1 MTGTERRTFVDAHI
15 VASGFRG
22 AMARHWAL
30 VVTLVAGMGYMAIIT
45 LLHSQAVSPIDEPQ
59 YIDYIDKV
67 YGQGIVR
74 SGEYLGE
81 LVRGLFA
88 CHGVIPF
95 GVMGAACGSDMS
107 DPSVFPFGGIS
118 SAPIYTPVQFWIDR
132 LVGDAIG
139 LIPGIDQLAGW
150 RLVGTL
156 WLGGGL
162 VFCYLIARRFR
173 ATGWGFV
180 AVALACVASPF
191 GYWTFSF
198 VSTDAPIFL
207 FGAITLWLT
216 MRIARGESSG
226 WWLVALGA
234 AGALF
239 KATSLV
245 AVGFAFVY
253 LIAYRILQLRR
264 SGATAGAVVRGVFGR
279 TFWLPLLGV
288 VANVVV
294 AAVWTKLI
302 PIFAV
307 RSSAVD
313 QGVATPPTFDLF
325 GQQFVNFLGGA
336 LQWVVPQT
344 DANNLFLPLQWL
356 AVAAV
361 VGAVLIYPR
370 GARDRALPVSLL
382 IGYLIAAPVLALS
395 VVIATGSF
403 FPIPPRYGI
412 ALIPALIAVVLPL
425 MRNRWAVRAL
435 LAYTAV
441 LLMYQLGMTLV
452 FARWYP

>member
-1 MTGTERRTFVDAHI
+1 MSTARRSFVEAHLADHGLRGTL
-15 VASGFRG
+15 
-22 AMARHWAL
+22 ARHWAL
-30 VVTLVAGMGYMAIIT
+30 IVTLAVGMGYMAILT
-45 LLHSQAVSPIDEPQ
+45 LLHSHAVSPIDEPQ

-95 GVMGAACGSDMS
+95 GVMGAACGADMS
-107 DPSVFPFGGIS
+107 DPTVFPFGGIS

-132 LVGDAIG
+132 VVGDAISV
-139 LIPGIDQLAGW
+139 IPGIDQLAGW

-162 VFCYLIARRFR
+162 TFCYLIARRLR
-173 ATGWGFV
+173 VAGWGFV
-180 AVALACVASPF
+180 AVSLAFVASPF
-191 GYWTFSF
+191 GFWTFSF

-207 FGAITLWLT
+207 FGAIVLWLA
-216 MRIARGESSG
+216 MRVARGESSG

-234 AGALF
+234 IGALF

-245 AVGFAFVY
+245 AVGFVFIY
-253 LIAYRILQLRR
+253 LIAYRVVQLRR
-264 SGATAGAVVRGVFGR
+264 AGASIGDVIRGVLGR
-279 TFWLPLLGV
+279 TFWPPVLAV

-302 PIFAV
+302 PVFAV
-307 RSSAVD
+307 SASAVD
-313 QGVATPPTFDLF
+313 QGVATPPTLDLF
-325 GQQFVNFLGGA
+325 GQQFANFIGGA
-336 LQWVVPQT
+336 FQWVVPQT
-344 DANNLFLPLQWL
+344 DANNLFLPLHWL

-370 GARDRALPVSLL
+370 GARDRGLPVSLL
-382 IGYLIAAPVLALS
+382 IAYLIAAPVLALS
-395 VVIATGSF
+395 VVVATGSF

-425 MRNRWAVRAL
+425 LRNRWAVRAL

-441 LLMYQLGMTLV
+441 LLVYQLGMTIV

>member
-1 MTGTERRTFVDAHI
+1 
-15 VASGFRG
+15 
-22 AMARHWAL
+22 MARHWAL
-30 VVTLVAGMGYMAIIT
+30 AVTLVAGMGYMAIIT

-132 LVGDAIG
+132 VVGDAIST
-139 LIPGIDQLAGW
+139 IPGIDQLAGW

-162 VFCYLIARRFR
+162 AFCYLAARRLR
-173 ATGWGFV
+173 IAGWGFV
-180 AVALACVASPF
+180 AVALAFVASPF
-191 GYWTFSF
+191 GFWTFSF

-207 FGAITLWLT
+207 FGAIALWLT

-234 AGALF
+234 AGSLF

-253 LIAYRILQLRR
+253 LVVYRVIALRR
-264 SGATAGAVVRGVFGR
+264 AGVRGAALARGVFGR
-279 TFWLPLLGV
+279 
-288 VANVVV
+288 
-294 AAVWTKLI
+294 
-302 PIFAV
+302 
-307 RSSAVD
+307 
-313 QGVATPPTFDLF
+313 
-325 GQQFVNFLGGA
+325 
-336 LQWVVPQT
+336 
-344 DANNLFLPLQWL
+344 
-356 AVAAV
+356 
-361 VGAVLIYPR
+361 
-370 GARDRALPVSLL
+370 
-382 IGYLIAAPVLALS
+382 
-395 VVIATGSF
+395 F
-403 FPIPPRYGI
+403 F
-412 ALIPALIAVVLPL
+412 
-425 MRNRWAVRAL
+425 
-435 LAYTAV
+435 
-441 LLMYQLGMTLV
+441 
-452 FARWYP
+452 